1 MRKLLIILFIF
12 CSCLTHAQM
21 LDPVKFHTALTTSA
35 DGTGVITF
43 TAHIEKGWHVY
54 STNLGSDGPVSA
66 TLRVNSLNGVKLVGR
81 LTPSAGEVTRYDY
94 AFRRNVRYF
103 EHQAVF
109 RQKVKFTK
117 PKYSINVSLEY
128 GACSDHNCLPPDE
141 VPFVKTGKSPAKV
154 SAKKEDGQKSSD
166 EIAAAQTTTA
176 SADTSA
182 AKPAESI
189 IPAKKE
195 AGATDSPL
203 WQPVIKDMSTAGND
217 TAGIASQSVLYIFF
231 LGFVGGLLAVA
242 MPCVWPVIPM
252 TVSFFIRRGENR
264 RQGIRS
270 ALAYGASIVVIY
282 MLLGIAVTL
291 LLGPSGLNDIATSAL
306 FNVLLFVLL
315 IVFALSLFGCFELQL
330 PARWANAADSR
341 AGNAG
346 GLLSVF
352 LMALTLVLVSFSCTA
367 PVIGLLL
374 AGTAVSGNYLAPAA
388 GMLGFAVALALPF
401 MLFAMF
407 PSWLKSMP
415 KSGSWMNIIKVTL
428 GFIELAFSL
437 KFLSVADMAYGWRL
451 LSRTTFLCL
460 WIAIFLFLAFYLS
473 GIIHFRSDGD
483 SRPRPVV
490 SVMLGML
497 SAAFAIYMLPGLWG
511 APVPAVSAFAPP
523 AADTNFSLSKTTAK
537 ARFTSYEEGMAAA
550 RAEGKPVLLDF
561 TGYGC
566 VNCRKM
572 EGAVWTD
579 RRVADMLN
587 NDFVLIS
594 LYCDDKTPL
603 PQPITVTESGRQR
616 TLRTTGDKWSYL
628 ERHKFGSNALPY
640 YVAVTPDGKPL
651 SPSRGYDED
660 VAAYTAFLDK
670 ALKKFREQ

>member
-43 TAHIEKGWHVY
+43 TAYIEKGWHVY

-141 VPFVKTGKSPAKV
+141 VPFVKTGTSSKAASIKEKDDKAADGNKLAALPEADTATAKATAPAIQPATIKT
-154 SAKKEDGQKSSD
+154 DN
-166 EIAAAQTTTA
+166 TA
-176 SADTSA
+176 SVN
-182 AKPAESI
+182 
-189 IPAKKE
+189 
-195 AGATDSPL
+195 GPL
-203 WQPVIKDMSTAGND
+203 WKPVTKDMPSND
-217 TAGIASQSVLYIFF
+217 GSDDIASQSLAYIF
-231 LGFVGGLLAVA
+231 LMGLLGGLLAVA

-315 IVFALSLFGCFELQL
+315 IMFALSLFGCFELQL

-367 PVIGLLL
+367 PIIGLLL

-437 KFLSVADMAYGWRL
+437 KFLSVADMAYGWHL

-483 SRPRPVV
+483 SRPHPVV

-523 AADTNFSLSKTTAK
+523 ATDTDFSLSKTTAK
-537 ARFTSYEEGMAAA
+537 ARFTSYEDGMAAA

-640 YVAVTPDGKPL
+640 YVAVTADGKPL